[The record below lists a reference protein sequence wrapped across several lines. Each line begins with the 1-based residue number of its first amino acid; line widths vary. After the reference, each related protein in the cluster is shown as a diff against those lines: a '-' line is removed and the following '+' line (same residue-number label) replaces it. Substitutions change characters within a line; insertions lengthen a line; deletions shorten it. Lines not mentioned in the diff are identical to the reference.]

1 MEPFLFY
8 LAAVTLGLGM
18 LLGFDLWSGTR
29 GIPFL
34 SSVEPSP
41 DFSGPTL
48 SVIVAARNE
57 AKKIRPALLSLLQQ
71 DYPVL
76 EVVVVNDRSAD
87 GTGQILEEMS
97 LKHPRLQTLTVD
109 HLPKGW
115 LGKNHALYLGSRK
128 ASGELLLFTDADVV
142 MHPSTLSRAVHYL
155 QDRGRDHLTLGA
167 DFILSGIWLKMFVA
181 AFGLFF
187 FSFLR
192 PWKAKDPSSRS
203 YVGIGAFNLV
213 RREVYRKIGTHQAI
227 CMRPDDDLKL
237 GKLIKRNG
245 HSQEFLFG
253 TGLLA
258 VQWYSSMGELIDG
271 LMKNMFAGVDY
282 RISTVLQI
290 SPATASALCLALH
303 GMLPHRGLDPTPQ
316 PGPGLPDGP
325 VLRGRGP
332 FHQLTCLGGSGVSR
346 DGAALDLYPVEGNA
360 AHSLQT
366 RDYLAGHLLL
376 AGGAQGQ
383 QGIGRSGI
391 VNLDHFGA

>member
-8 LAAVTLGLGM
+8 LAVVTLGLGM
-18 LLGFDLWSGTR
+18 LLGFDLWRGTR

-76 EVVVVNDRSAD
+76 EVIVVNDRSAD

-115 LGKNHALYLGSRK
+115 LGKNHALHLGSRK
-128 ASGELLLFTDADVV
+128 ASGELFLFTDADVV

-155 QDRGRDHLTLGA
+155 QDRGRGHLTLGA

-187 FSFLR
+187 FSFLC

-203 YVGIGAFNLV
+203 YVGVGAFNLV
-213 RREVYRKIGTHQAI
+213 RREVYREIGTHQAI
-227 CMRPDDDLKL
+227 RMRPDDDLKL

-290 SPATASALCLALH
+290 SLLQLLLYVWPFMGCFLTEGWTRLLNLALVSLMALFF
-303 GMLPHRGLDPTPQ
+303 GVGARFTNQ
-316 PGPGLPDGP
+316 PAWVGPGFP
-325 VLRGRGP
+325 VMALLWIYIQWRAML
-332 FHQLTCLGGSGVSR
+332 LTLFKR
-346 DGAALDLYPVEGNA
+346 
-360 AHSLQT
+360 
-366 RDYLAGHLLL
+366 
-376 AGGAQGQ
+376 
-383 QGIGRSGI
+383 GI
-391 VNLDHFGA
+391 VWRDTFYSLEELKANKV